1 MTSHQRQSAAYRIG
15 AQGSY
20 GGKVQLGLQ
29 QHQMFMSP
37 AADRIR
43 ASPEL
48 ALPRRD
54 RRDDAIDSQGS
65 PLQTKRPM
73 QRIRELSEAFSSGN
87 APGNAS
93 ASCPNFAAD
102 VPSAMTGSV
111 RRSVQYW
118 DASPP
123 GYSFAA

>member
-1 MTSHQRQSAAYRIG
+1 VSSTAVLPSLKSLD
-15 AQGSY
+15 
-20 GGKVQLGLQ
+20 VC
-29 QHQMFMSP
+29 QMS
-37 AADRIR
+37 
-43 ASPEL
+43 
-48 ALPRRD
+48 
-54 RRDDAIDSQGS
+54 
-65 PLQTKRPM
+65 
-73 QRIRELSEAFSSGN
+73 RELSEAFSSGS